1 MWVSM
6 DRFDAT
12 TICADSVS
20 KAARAPYNS
29 TGNTGTT
36 GQRQFRQCERLYH
49 TNCVNWRELCAK
61 KNKKSINDSLMRYKQ
76 WIHCIIYV
84 SYLYNRLQI
93 KYHHSMTPQFIIYHI
108 LSRHC
113 DDLLGFP
120 EITQSLGGQETDN
133 HNEHYGL
140 REQTKARL
148 MQLRGIHNGL
158 AGSQDFAR
166 LIIDKSTA

>member
-6 DRFDAT
+6 DQFDAT

-20 KAARAPYNS
+20 KAVRAPYNS

-61 KNKKSINDSLMRYKQ
+61 KNKKLINDSLMRYKQ
-76 WIHCIIYV
+76 WIYCIIYV

-93 KYHHSMTPQFIIYHI
+93 KYHHSMTPQCIIYQFFYVI
-108 LSRHC
+108 MTYLVFQKS
-113 DDLLGFP
+113 P
-120 EITQSLGGQETDN
+120 KVSEVKKPTITMSIMACESSPKRDWCSCEAFTMASLGPRI
-133 HNEHYGL
+133 L
-140 REQTKARL
+140 PVW
-148 MQLRGIHNGL
+148 
-158 AGSQDFAR
+158 S
-166 LIIDKSTA
+166 